1 MLTALQLKFLQCL
14 EIIGDVVQARKL
26 AGVSDAVFLLW
37 GDQVEGWEDLVEAAR
52 TTRLPPELV
61 VQTTGQR
68 MARATNIALER
79 VLTILLDEKS
89 AAPDVLRAA
98 REIFSTSGLDDQA
111 IAVNPTENFK
121 SLALYLASSG
131 HLLHIPPGLAII
143 DPEMKAKVDYLR
155 EVMEDV
161 REDPVP
167 TIQELVLQQK
177 VAPLSEDAPGV
188 QWAHVTWLQL
198 ADMLP
203 TCRMR
208 AMQRL
213 CVLVLWLHYRRA
225 DEFGWFKVS
234 MGVVAKAT
242 GQTGSTM
249 RTNMLRMQHV
259 GLLDGYLAGRT
270 KMYRV
275 LEPELVEMLIS
286 DDEACT
292 EVYNK
297 RVTVDVLRERL
308 TTQRD
313 HGVPLRLPGVEA
325 HDRHHVLGRLESDSA
340 VAAERS
346 ELKERVNVRGD
357 ESNA

>member
-1 MLTALQLKFLQCL
+1 MLTPLQLKFLQCL

-26 AGVSDAVFLLW
+26 AGVSDAVFVLW

-131 HLLHIPPGLAII
+131 HLLHIPPGLAVV

-161 REDPVP
+161 REVPVP
-167 TIQELVLQQK
+167 TIQELVLQQT
-177 VAPLSEDAPGV
+177 VVPLSEDAPGV
-188 QWAHVTWLQL
+188 QWAHVTWSQL

-203 TCRMR
+203 TSRMR

-213 CVLVLWLHYRRA
+213 CVLILWMHYRSA
-225 DEFGWFKVS
+225 DEFGWFKIS
-234 MGVVAKAT
+234 AGVLGKAA
-242 GQTGSTM
+242 GNSPATM
-249 RTNMLRMQHV
+249 RTNMLCLQHA
-259 GLLDGYLAGRT
+259 GLLDGYLAGQV

-275 LEPELVEMLIS
+275 LEPEIIEMLIS

-292 EVYNK
+292 EIYNK
-297 RVTVDVLRERL
+297 RVTVELLRERL
-308 TTQRD
+308 KTQRD
-313 HGVPLRLPGVEA
+313 RGVPLRLPGIEA
-325 HDRHHVLGRLESDSA
+325 RDRHHVLGRLESDSA

-346 ELKERVNVRGD
+346 GVKERKRKK
-357 ESNA
+357 E